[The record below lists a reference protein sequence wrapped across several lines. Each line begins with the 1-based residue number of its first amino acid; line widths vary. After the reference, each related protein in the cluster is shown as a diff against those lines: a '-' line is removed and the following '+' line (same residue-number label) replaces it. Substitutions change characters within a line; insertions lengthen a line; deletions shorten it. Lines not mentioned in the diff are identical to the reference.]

1 MNSNMDSQRKINVLV
16 VEDSVAS
23 YKAIVSVLENF
34 GFIISS
40 ERVEWKEEFQKKILE
55 KHWDIVIS
63 DYYLPDFDGKYVIH
77 RTKEINPE
85 LPIILITEFIPE
97 EAASEYLNLG
107 ASEFLPKSSI
117 IKLPFVVNRELE
129 ALRLK
134 QSQKKAWEMLVHGE
148 EILTRSQKISH
159 LGHFEVIFPENNT
172 LWSLELYRILGY
184 DFSEVPSMEKVWS
197 LLDEVDKKNIE
208 TVWKEVTSENTSK
221 EFVFHLNTRHSRKKV
236 NLWLE
241 AERFDENRFR
251 IFGTIHDISDVS
263 DLESSIQLNE
273 QLFKGIFNNS
283 SQAIFLLDLQGHI
296 IRMNRNSVLSFE
308 RNEAD
313 VQGLEL
319 ISSIFSESD
328 EDSIKK
334 LTYGMKLSLKNQTF
348 EVFVSYRLR
357 DGREKYFD
365 CDFYPLNDPYG
376 KIIYIVLEA
385 KDITE
390 KIVLER
396 AYAQAQKLEALGT
409 FAGGIAHDFN
419 NLLTPMMAYIS
430 FLNAEW
436 SKNESNDMIQKSL
449 PAIEGISKSLDRAK
463 NLIQQI
469 LTYSKIDHSSSKQLD
484 LRDQLLQ
491 VLNEVK
497 FVSAN
502 KVALFTDLGN
512 EPAYIDADPI
522 QIFQILSNL
531 YENSLFAL
539 EEITNPKIT
548 ISLSKVTYEKSDLVQ
563 VGFMK
568 NTEYWKLS
576 FADNGNGIPKEI
588 LDKIFDPFFSTKGGK
603 GTGLGL
609 SIIYG
614 IMAKMGGTIMVEST
628 IEKGTRFD
636 LYFPA
641 WKAMV

>member
-1 MNSNMDSQRKINVLV
+1 MMDSQKKINVLV
-16 VEDSVAS
+16 VEDSLAS
-23 YKAIVSVLENF
+23 YKAIVSVLQNF
-34 GFIISS
+34 GFVITS
-40 ERVEWKEEFQKKILE
+40 ERVEWKTEFDEKISE
-55 KHWDIVIS
+55 QIWDIVIS
-63 DYYLPDFDGKYVIH
+63 DFYLPDFDGKYVIKKVKDYH
-77 RTKEINPE
+77 PD
-85 LPIILITEFIPE
+85 LPVILITEFIPE
-97 EAASEYLNLG
+97 ESASEYLNLG

-129 ALRLK
+129 AFRLK

-172 LWSLELYRILGY
+172 LWSLELYRILGFE
-184 DFSEVPSMEKVWS
+184 FSEFPLMEKVWS
-197 LLDEVDKKNIE
+197 LLDIE
-208 TVWKEVTSENTSK
+208 EKLTIQSIWKEVMNENISK
-221 EFVFHLNTRHSRKKV
+221 ELVLHLNTKVGRKKV

-241 AERFDENRFR
+241 AERFEENRFR
-251 IFGTIHDISDVS
+251 IFGTIHDITDVS
-263 DLESSIQLNE
+263 SLENSIQLNE

-296 IRMNRNSVLSFE
+296 IRMNRNAMLSFE
-308 RNEAD
+308 RNESD

-319 ISSIFSESD
+319 ISSIFSNSN

-334 LTYGMKLSLKNQTF
+334 LTYGMKLALKNQTF
-348 EVFVSYRLR
+348 EVFVSYKLL

-365 CDFYPLNDPYG
+365 CDFYSLNDPNG
-376 KIIYIVLEA
+376 KILYIVLEA

-430 FLNAEW
+430 FLNVEW
-436 SKNESNDMIQKSL
+436 SKNDTDDIIQKSM
-449 PAIEGISKSLDRAK
+449 PAIEGISKSLERAK

-469 LTYSKIDHSSSKQLD
+469 LTYSKIDHSTSNQLD
-484 LRDQLLQ
+484 LKEQLVQ
-491 VLNEVK
+491 VLNEFR
-497 FVSAN
+497 FVSTN
-502 KVALFTDLGN
+502 QISLFTDLGD
-512 EPAYIDADPI
+512 EPAFIEADPI

-531 YENSLFAL
+531 YENSIFAL
-539 EEITNPKIT
+539 QEVTNPKIT
-548 ISLSKVTYEKSDLVQ
+548 IRLEKVSYEKSDLFQ
-563 VGFMK
+563 VRFMK

-576 FADNGNGIPKEI
+576 FEDNGTGIPKEI

-614 IMAKMGGTIMVEST
+614 IIVKMGGTILADSNPG
-628 IEKGTRFD
+628 KGTKFD

-641 WKAMV
+641 WKAML

>member
-1 MNSNMDSQRKINVLV
+1 MDYQKKINILV

-23 YKAIVSVLENF
+23 YKAILSVLQNF
-34 GFIISS
+34 GFIVTSD
-40 ERVEWKEEFQKKILE
+40 RVEWKAEFENRIQDNS
-55 KHWDIVIS
+55 WDIVIS
-63 DYYLPDFDGKYVIH
+63 DYYLPDFDGKYVIQ
-77 RTKEINPE
+77 RIKEINPD

-97 EAASEYLNLG
+97 EFASEYLNLG
-107 ASEFLPKSSI
+107 AAEFLPKSSI
-117 IKLPFVVNRELE
+117 IKLPFVVNRELD
-129 ALRLK
+129 AYRLK
-134 QSQKKAWEMLVHGE
+134 QSQKKAWDMLVHGE
-148 EILTRSQKISH
+148 QILTRSQKISH

-184 DFSEVPSMEKVWS
+184 DFSEVPMMEKVWS
-197 LLDEVDKKNIE
+197 LLDSEENNAIQSIWNEVSLK
-208 TVWKEVTSENTSK
+208 NTSK
-221 EFVFHLNTRHSRKKV
+221 ELVLTLNTKIGRKKV

-241 AERFDENRFR
+241 AERFDEKRFR

-263 DLESSIQLNE
+263 DLESSIRFNE

-296 IRMNRNSVLSFE
+296 IRMNRNAVLSFE
-308 RNEAD
+308 RNEPD

-319 ISSIFSESD
+319 ISSIFSDSN

-334 LTYGMKLSLKNQTF
+334 LTYGMKLTLKNQRF
-348 EVFVSYRLR
+348 EVLVSYRLR

-365 CDFYPLNDPYG
+365 CDFYPLNDFYG

-390 KIVLER
+390 KIILER

-419 NLLTPMMAYIS
+419 NLLTPMMAYVS

-436 SKNESNDMIQKSL
+436 STNESNEMIEKSI

-469 LTYSKIDHSSSKQLD
+469 LTYSKIDHSSSRQID
-484 LRDQLLQ
+484 LREQLLQ

-497 FVSAN
+497 FVSAS
-502 KVALFTDLGN
+502 KVSLFTDLGN
-512 EPAYIDADPI
+512 ESAYIEADPI

-539 EEITNPKIT
+539 QEVKNPKIT
-548 ISLSKVTYEKSDLVQ
+548 ITLSRVLYEKSDLYQ

-576 FADNGNGIPKEI
+576 FTDNGNGIPKEI

-614 IMAKMGGTIMVEST
+614 IMAKMGGTILVDSSVG
-628 IEKGTRFD
+628 KGTQFD

-641 WKAMV
+641 WKTMV

>member
-1 MNSNMDSQRKINVLV
+1 MESQKKINVLV

-23 YKAIVSVLENF
+23 YQAIVSVLQNF
-34 GFIISS
+34 GFTLSS
-40 ERVEWKEEFQKKILE
+40 ERVEWKEEFERSIIE
-55 KHWDIVIS
+55 KSWDIIIS

-77 RTKEINPE
+77 RIKELNPE
-85 LPIILITEFIPE
+85 LPVILITEFIPE

-129 ALRLK
+129 AFRLK

-184 DFSEVPSMEKVWS
+184 DFSEVPSMEKVWT
-197 LLDEVDKKNIE
+197 LLDMEEKKLIE
-208 TVWKEVTSENTSK
+208 TVWNEVTSENTSK
-221 EFVFHLNTRHSRKKV
+221 EFVLHLNTKLGRKKV

-241 AERFDENRFR
+241 AERFDEDRFR

-308 RNEAD
+308 RNESD

-319 ISSIFSESD
+319 ISSIFSESN

-334 LTYGMKLSLKNQTF
+334 LTYGMKLALKNQTF
-348 EVFVSYRLR
+348 EVLVSYRLR

-365 CDFYPLNDPYG
+365 CDFYPLNDPFG
-376 KIIYIVLEA
+376 KIIYLVLEA

-430 FLNAEW
+430 YLNAEW
-436 SKNESNDMIQKSL
+436 SSNQTDEMIQKSL
-449 PAIEGISKSLDRAK
+449 PAIEGISKSLERAK

-469 LTYSKIDHSSSKQLD
+469 LTYSKIDHSSTKQID
-484 LRDQLLQ
+484 LREQLLQ
-491 VLNEVK
+491 VLSEVK
-497 FVSAN
+497 FVSSY
-502 KVALFTDLGN
+502 KLSIFTDLGT
-512 EPAYIDADPI
+512 ESAFIEADPI

-539 EEITNPKIT
+539 QEIQNPKIT
-548 ISLSKVTYEKSDLVQ
+548 ISLTKVMYEKSDLFQ
-563 VGFMK
+563 VGFLK

-576 FADNGNGIPKEI
+576 FSDNGNGIPKEI

-614 IMAKMGGTIMVEST
+614 ILAKMGGTILVDST
-628 IEKGTRFD
+628 VGKGTQFD

-641 WKAMV
+641 WKAML

>member
-1 MNSNMDSQRKINVLV
+1 MDSQKKLNILV

-23 YKAIVSVLENF
+23 YKAIVSVLQNF
-34 GFIISS
+34 GFVINS
-40 ERVEWKEEFQKKILE
+40 ERVEWKAEFDKKISE
-55 KHWDIVIS
+55 NNWDMIIS
-63 DYYLPDFDGKYVIH
+63 DFYLPDFDGKYVIS
-77 RTKEINPE
+77 RVKEYDPD

-97 EAASEYLNLG
+97 ESASEYLNLG

-129 ALRLK
+129 AARLK

-184 DFSEVPSMEKVWS
+184 EFSEVPLMEKVWS
-197 LLDEVDKKNIE
+197 LLDADEKSIIQSIWKQVMNENI
-208 TVWKEVTSENTSK
+208 SK
-221 EFVFHLNTRHSRKKV
+221 ELVLHLNTKVGRKKV

-241 AERFDENRFR
+241 AERFEENRFR
-251 IFGTIHDISDVS
+251 IFGTIHDIT
-263 DLESSIQLNE
+263 DLSSLENSIQLNE

-296 IRMNRNSVLSFE
+296 IRMNRNAILSFE

-319 ISSIFSESD
+319 ISSIFSDSN

-334 LTYGMKLSLKNQTF
+334 LTYGMKLALKNQTF
-348 EVFVSYRLR
+348 EVLVSYKLN

-365 CDFYPLNDPYG
+365 CDFYSLNDPNG
-376 KIIYIVLEA
+376 KILYIVLEA

-430 FLNAEW
+430 FLNQEW
-436 SKNESNDMIQKSL
+436 SKNESNDIIQKSM
-449 PAIEGISKSLDRAK
+449 PAIEGISKSLERAK

-469 LTYSKIDHSSSKQLD
+469 LTYSKIDHSTSNQLD
-484 LRDQLLQ
+484 LKDQLLQ
-491 VLNEVK
+491 VMNEFRFASK
-497 FVSAN
+497 NQIS
-502 KVALFTDLGN
+502 LFTDLGE
-512 EPAYIDADPI
+512 EPAFIEADPI

-531 YENSLFAL
+531 YENSIFAL
-539 EEITNPKIT
+539 QEITNPKIT
-548 ISLSKVTYEKSDLVQ
+548 IRLEKVSYEKSDLFQ
-563 VGFMK
+563 IGFMK

-576 FADNGNGIPKEI
+576 FEDNGTGIPKEI
-588 LDKIFDPFFSTKGGK
+588 LDKIFDPFFTTKGGK

-614 IMAKMGGTIMVEST
+614 IIVKMGGTILAESSPG
-628 IEKGTRFD
+628 KGTKFD

-641 WKAMV
+641 WKAML

>member
-1 MNSNMDSQRKINVLV
+1 MDSQKKLNILV

-23 YKAIVSVLENF
+23 YKAIVSVLQNF
-34 GFIISS
+34 GFVINS
-40 ERVEWKEEFQKKILE
+40 ERVEWKAEFDKKNSE
-55 KHWDIVIS
+55 NNWDIIIS
-63 DYYLPDFDGKYVIH
+63 DFYLPDFDGKYVIG
-77 RTKEINPE
+77 RVKEYFPD
-85 LPIILITEFIPE
+85 LPVILITEFIPE
-97 EAASEYLNLG
+97 ESASEYLNLG

-129 ALRLK
+129 AARLK

-184 DFSEVPSMEKVWS
+184 EFSEVPLMDKVWL
-197 LLDEVDKKNIE
+197 LLDDDEKSIIQSIWKQVMNENI
-208 TVWKEVTSENTSK
+208 SK
-221 EFVFHLNTRHSRKKV
+221 ELVLHLNTKFGRKKV

-241 AERFDENRFR
+241 AERFEENRFR
-251 IFGTIHDISDVS
+251 IFGTIHDIT
-263 DLESSIQLNE
+263 DLSSLENSIQLNE

-296 IRMNRNSVLSFE
+296 IRMNRNAILSFE

-319 ISSIFSESD
+319 ISSIFSDSN

-334 LTYGMKLSLKNQTF
+334 LTYGMKLALKNQTF
-348 EVFVSYRLR
+348 EVLVSYKLN

-365 CDFYPLNDPYG
+365 CDFYSLNDPNG
-376 KIIYIVLEA
+376 KILYIVLEA

-430 FLNAEW
+430 FLNQEW
-436 SKNESNDMIQKSL
+436 SKNESNDIIQKSM
-449 PAIEGISKSLDRAK
+449 PAIEGISKSLERAK

-469 LTYSKIDHSSSKQLD
+469 LTYSKIDHSTSNQLD
-484 LRDQLLQ
+484 LKEQLLQ
-491 VLNEVK
+491 VMNEFRFASK
-497 FVSAN
+497 NQIS
-502 KVALFTDLGN
+502 LFTDLGE
-512 EPAYIDADPI
+512 EPAYIEADPI

-531 YENSLFAL
+531 YENSIFAL
-539 EEITNPKIT
+539 QEVTNPKIT
-548 ISLSKVTYEKSDLVQ
+548 IRLERISYEKSDLFQ
-563 VGFMK
+563 IGFMK

-576 FADNGNGIPKEI
+576 FEDNGSGIPKDI
-588 LDKIFDPFFSTKGGK
+588 LDKIFDPFFTTKGGK

-614 IMAKMGGTIMVEST
+614 IIVKMGGTILAESSPG
-628 IEKGTRFD
+628 KGTKFD

-641 WKAMV
+641 WKAML

>member
-1 MNSNMDSQRKINVLV
+1 MDYQKKINILV

-23 YKAIVSVLENF
+23 YKAILSVLQNF
-34 GFIISS
+34 GFIVTSD
-40 ERVEWKEEFQKKILE
+40 RVEWKAEFENRIQDNS
-55 KHWDIVIS
+55 WDIVIS
-63 DYYLPDFDGKYVIH
+63 DYYLPDFDGKYVIQ
-77 RTKEINPE
+77 RIKEINPD

-97 EAASEYLNLG
+97 ESASEYLNLG
-107 ASEFLPKSSI
+107 AAEFLPKSSI
-117 IKLPFVVNRELE
+117 IKLPFVVNRELD
-129 ALRLK
+129 AYRLK
-134 QSQKKAWEMLVHGE
+134 QSQKKAWDMLVHGE
-148 EILTRSQKISH
+148 QILTRSQKISH

-184 DFSEVPSMEKVWS
+184 DFSEVPMMEKVWS
-197 LLDEVDKKNIE
+197 LLDSEENNAIQSIWNEVSLK
-208 TVWKEVTSENTSK
+208 NTSK
-221 EFVFHLNTRHSRKKV
+221 ELVLTLNTKIGRKKV

-241 AERFDENRFR
+241 AERFDEKRFR

-263 DLESSIQLNE
+263 DLESSIRFNE

-296 IRMNRNSVLSFE
+296 IRMNRNAVLSFE
-308 RNEAD
+308 RNEPD

-319 ISSIFSESD
+319 ISSIFSDSN

-334 LTYGMKLSLKNQTF
+334 LTYGMKLTLKNQRF
-348 EVFVSYRLR
+348 EVLVSYRLR

-365 CDFYPLNDPYG
+365 CDFYPLNDFYG

-390 KIVLER
+390 KIILER

-419 NLLTPMMAYIS
+419 NLLTPMMAYVS

-436 SKNESNDMIQKSL
+436 STNESNEMIEKSI

-469 LTYSKIDHSSSKQLD
+469 LTYSKIDHSSSRQID
-484 LRDQLLQ
+484 LREQLLQ

-497 FVSAN
+497 FVSAS
-502 KVALFTDLGN
+502 KVSLFTDLGN
-512 EPAYIDADPI
+512 ESAYIEADPI

-539 EEITNPKIT
+539 QELKNPKIT
-548 ISLSKVTYEKSDLVQ
+548 ITLSRVLYEKSDLYQ

-576 FADNGNGIPKEI
+576 FTDNGNGIPKEI

-614 IMAKMGGTIMVEST
+614 IMAKMGGTILVDSSVG
-628 IEKGTRFD
+628 KGTQFD

-641 WKAMV
+641 WKTMV

>member
-1 MNSNMDSQRKINVLV
+1 MDSQRKIKVLV

-34 GFIISS
+34 GFNVTS
-40 ERVEWKEEFQKKILE
+40 ERVEWKIEFEKSILD
-55 KHWDIVIS
+55 KSWDLVIS

-77 RTKEINPE
+77 RIKELNPE
-85 LPIILITEFIPE
+85 LPIILVTEFVPE

-107 ASEFLPKSSI
+107 AAEFLPKSSI

-184 DFSEVPSMEKVWS
+184 EFNEIPLMEKVWN
-197 LLDEVDKKNIE
+197 LLDFDERKKIE
-208 TVWKEVTSENTSK
+208 SIWQEVTRENTSK
-221 EFVFHLNTRHSRKKV
+221 EFLLHLNTKHGRKKV

-263 DLESSIQLNE
+263 DLENSIQLNE

-308 RNEAD
+308 RNESD

-319 ISSIFSESD
+319 ISSIFSESN

-334 LTYGMKLSLKNQTF
+334 LTYGMKLALKNQTF

-365 CDFYPLNDPYG
+365 CDFYPLNDASG

-430 FLNAEW
+430 YLNAEW
-436 SKNESNDMIQKSL
+436 SKDSSNEMIERSL
-449 PAIEGISKSLDRAK
+449 PAIEGISKSLERAK

-469 LTYSKIDHSSSKQLD
+469 LTYSKIEHVSSKQLD
-484 LRDQLLQ
+484 LREQLLQ

-502 KVALFTDLGN
+502 KVTLFTDLGN
-512 EPAYIDADPI
+512 EAAFIEADPI

-539 EEITNPKIT
+539 QDSQNPKIT
-548 ISLSKVTYEKSDLVQ
+548 ISLSKVSYEKSELFH
-563 VGFMK
+563 VGFLK

-576 FADNGNGIPKEI
+576 FIDNGNGIPKEI
-588 LDKIFDPFFSTKGGK
+588 LEKIFDPFFSTKGGK

-614 IMAKMGGTIMVEST
+614 ILAKMGGTILVDSKVG
-628 IEKGTRFD
+628 IGTQFD

>member
-1 MNSNMDSQRKINVLV
+1 MDYQKKINILV

-23 YKAIVSVLENF
+23 YKAILSVLQNF
-34 GFIISS
+34 GFIVTSD
-40 ERVEWKEEFQKKILE
+40 RVEWKAEFENRIQDNS
-55 KHWDIVIS
+55 WDIVIS
-63 DYYLPDFDGKYVIH
+63 DYYLPDFDGKYVIQ
-77 RTKEINPE
+77 RIKEINPD

-97 EAASEYLNLG
+97 ESASEYLNLG
-107 ASEFLPKSSI
+107 AAEFLPKSSI
-117 IKLPFVVNRELE
+117 IKLPFVVNRELD
-129 ALRLK
+129 AYRLK
-134 QSQKKAWEMLVHGE
+134 QSQKKAWDMLVHGE
-148 EILTRSQKISH
+148 QILTRSQKISH

-184 DFSEVPSMEKVWS
+184 DFSEVPMMEKVWS
-197 LLDEVDKKNIE
+197 LLDSEENNAIQSIWNEVSLK
-208 TVWKEVTSENTSK
+208 NTSK
-221 EFVFHLNTRHSRKKV
+221 ELVLTLNTKIGRKKV

-241 AERFDENRFR
+241 AERFDEKRFR

-263 DLESSIQLNE
+263 DLESSIRFNE

-296 IRMNRNSVLSFE
+296 IRMNRNAVLSFE
-308 RNEAD
+308 RNEPD

-319 ISSIFSESD
+319 ISSIFSDSN

-334 LTYGMKLSLKNQTF
+334 LTYGMKLTLKNQRF
-348 EVFVSYRLR
+348 EVLVSYRLR

-365 CDFYPLNDPYG
+365 CDFYPLNDFYG

-390 KIVLER
+390 KIILER

-419 NLLTPMMAYIS
+419 NLLTPMMAYVS

-436 SKNESNDMIQKSL
+436 STNESNEMIEKSI

-469 LTYSKIDHSSSKQLD
+469 LTYSKIDHSSSRQID
-484 LRDQLLQ
+484 LREQLLQ

-497 FVSAN
+497 FVSAS
-502 KVALFTDLGN
+502 KVSLFTDLGN
-512 EPAYIDADPI
+512 ESAYIEADPI

-539 EEITNPKIT
+539 QEVKNPKIT
-548 ISLSKVTYEKSDLVQ
+548 ITLSRVLYEKSDLYQ

-576 FADNGNGIPKEI
+576 FTDNGNGIPKEI

-614 IMAKMGGTIMVEST
+614 IMAKMGGTILVDSSVG
-628 IEKGTRFD
+628 KGTQFD

-641 WKAMV
+641 WKTMV

>member
-1 MNSNMDSQRKINVLV
+1 MDSQKKLNILV

-23 YKAIVSVLENF
+23 YKAIVSVLQNF
-34 GFIISS
+34 GFVINS
-40 ERVEWKEEFQKKILE
+40 ERVEWKAEFDKKISE
-55 KHWDIVIS
+55 NNWDMIIS
-63 DYYLPDFDGKYVIH
+63 DFYLPDFDGKYVIS
-77 RTKEINPE
+77 RVKEYDPD

-97 EAASEYLNLG
+97 ESASEYLNLG

-129 ALRLK
+129 AARLK

-184 DFSEVPSMEKVWS
+184 EFSEVPLMEKVWS
-197 LLDEVDKKNIE
+197 LLDADEKSIIQSIWKQVMNENI
-208 TVWKEVTSENTSK
+208 SK
-221 EFVFHLNTRHSRKKV
+221 ELVLHLNTKVGRKKV

-241 AERFDENRFR
+241 AERFEENRFR
-251 IFGTIHDISDVS
+251 IFGTIHDIT
-263 DLESSIQLNE
+263 DLSSLENSIQLNE

-296 IRMNRNSVLSFE
+296 IRMNRNAILSFE

-319 ISSIFSESD
+319 ISSIFSDSN

-334 LTYGMKLSLKNQTF
+334 LTYGMKLALKNQTF
-348 EVFVSYRLR
+348 EVLVSYKLN

-365 CDFYPLNDPYG
+365 CDFYSLNDPNG
-376 KIIYIVLEA
+376 KILYIVLEA

-430 FLNAEW
+430 FLNQEW
-436 SKNESNDMIQKSL
+436 SKNESNDIIQKSM
-449 PAIEGISKSLDRAK
+449 PAIEGISKSLERAK

-469 LTYSKIDHSSSKQLD
+469 LTYSKIDHSTSNQLD
-484 LRDQLLQ
+484 LKDQLLQ
-491 VLNEVK
+491 VMNEFRFASK
-497 FVSAN
+497 NQIS
-502 KVALFTDLGN
+502 LFTDLGE
-512 EPAYIDADPI
+512 EPAFIEADPI

-531 YENSLFAL
+531 YENSIFAL
-539 EEITNPKIT
+539 QEITNPKIT
-548 ISLSKVTYEKSDLVQ
+548 IRLEKVSYEKSDLFQ
-563 VGFMK
+563 IGFMR

-576 FADNGNGIPKEI
+576 FEDNGTGIPKEI
-588 LDKIFDPFFSTKGGK
+588 LDKIFDPFFTTKGGK

-614 IMAKMGGTIMVEST
+614 IIVKMGGTILAESSPG
-628 IEKGTRFD
+628 KGTKFD

-641 WKAMV
+641 WKAML